1 MPRARI
7 GGSGRGDPKF
17 LLEAHVEKSREFVD
31 IVHVGVL
38 QAPHQLSFA
47 LNTGWRQ
54 VGFVQKLNLFITRLA
69 HNGGV
74 DPLFT
79 NSDSLIAH
87 GAVKGGIVDSLVLSA
102 KKVERLL
109 VAAVVVFLL
118 SLPAYAQSNL
128 GSISG
133 SITDKT
139 GGVIV
144 NATVTVTDTQ
154 RGISRTLTTDDAG
167 EYNAPNLVPG
177 LYSVRAESA
186 GFTRIERQNIRLEVG
201 KDVRVDLTLQPGE
214 QTTTVTVTEE
224 LPLVE
229 TTNST
234 LGGTLSNETIND
246 LPLNGRNY
254 QNLVVLRPGSLF
266 YPGGGGWTQSTN
278 GSHPEDNGYIIDGLT
293 NDHPLTALTVING
306 AGVEGDAAT
315 ILPID
320 AIQEFNVIENPPAQY
335 GWKTGAIVNVGL
347 KSGTNNLHGT
357 AYAFGRSDALDARN
371 YFDAAP
377 VNGSCTIFGP
387 APLSLCDKSP
397 VQLEQFGATAGG
409 PIKKDKLFFFLGF
422 EDERY
427 SLGNLFERNLPVDQS
442 LAATP
447 AMNCPTG
454 VTGNCAASLPDAILG
469 IEALGATPSGLSM
482 HLTGCTQA
490 TPSATPVCT
499 GGLFPANS
507 TTSVSSGVSLQS
519 DFRSDNGLAK
529 IDYHINDKN
538 TLNGMY
544 FISRGDIVAQDPGTF
559 AELQPFWRSH
569 QDNLPQVFGVNWTY
583 TPNSHWVNEARFG
596 IIFMNREN
604 NTLDQNTT
612 ATSYGINTGVT
623 APLDGGFPTLLIA
636 GLSPLG
642 GFPGWPIELG
652 PTWVYQGVDNVSYL
666 HGKHAFKFGGEI
678 HFNDVT
684 AGRFSYGKGVILFL
698 PGSGIGTPL
707 EDFMSGTGGVAKFLV
722 GTNELHLSTKQFA
735 LFAEDE
741 WRLRPRITLTYGLRY
756 EYITPLHEA
765 NNQLGN
771 FDPTS
776 ATGLVQ
782 VGDQIKTPYD
792 ADHLDFGPRVGLAW
806 DVTGKGTTVVHAGA
820 SLVTDDGIP
829 MFLFVGQGGEQNDT
843 TLGLGA
849 IPTGAQI
856 WENGA
861 QVGSFGGNIDYVVTK
876 TGGPPFANHWAS
888 QPGDGTGTPLWSLN
902 PICADNNSPGKFPC
916 DILGVDPHFRNPLVV
931 TWTLG
936 VEHAFTNDLS
946 LNVAYV
952 GNHGARLPGITDLN
966 QPVPIPN
973 PTMASTPGPAPFAT
987 QFPYLDNI
995 NWLSNLY
1002 KSNYNGLQATLTQRT
1017 AYGLSFVAGYTYSHA
1032 LDGSSFNI
1040 NIPLPQDSRFP
1051 QMNYDSSVFDIRH
1064 RFTFSVTYAIPGK
1077 DAPAQLLKG
1086 WELNSIVTLQ
1096 SGAPWGVDDS
1106 SNNISGT
1113 NEFTEHWDFFGK
1125 DSDFKSGNSSIPYC
1139 TGFPGTVT
1147 CTQTT
1152 PAGTVILPAS
1162 QTTAFAT
1169 ACSAA
1174 SNSITGGAATL
1185 AAFGCYAQKNS
1196 VMVPPE
1202 YGTFGTMSRN
1212 PFRDPGFRD
1221 WDLSVSKNFLFGE
1234 RLKAQF
1240 RAEFFNVLNHP
1251 NFANPY
1257 GGSNGFG
1264 ENDPSSSSN
1273 FGCGCA
1279 TPDQAAGNPVLGT
1292 GGNRAIQLGLK
1303 LIF

>member
-1 MPRARI
+1 MKSLMLRVTQGQRV
-7 GGSGRGDPKF
+7 
-17 LLEAHVEKSREFVD
+17 LLA
-31 IVHVGVL
+31 GL
-38 QAPHQLSFA
+38 AA
-47 LNTGWRQ
+47 L
-54 VGFVQKLNLFITRLA
+54 
-69 HNGGV
+69 
-74 DPLFT
+74 
-79 NSDSLIAH
+79 
-87 GAVKGGIVDSLVLSA
+87 
-102 KKVERLL
+102 
-109 VAAVVVFLL
+109 LL
-118 SLPAYAQSNL
+118 SLPVFGQSNL

-133 SITDKT
+133 SITDKS
-139 GGVIV
+139 GGVV
-144 NATVTVTDTQ
+144 ANATVTVTDTQ
-154 RGISRTLTTDDAG
+154 RGLSRTLTTDEAG
-167 EYNAPNLVPG
+167 EYNAPNLLPG
-177 LYSVRAESA
+177 VYSVRAEAS
-186 GFTRIERQNIRLEVG
+186 GFQKIERQNIRLEVA

-214 QTTTVTVTEE
+214 QATTVTVTEE

-278 GSHPEDNGYIIDGLT
+278 GSHPEDNGYIVDGLT

-335 GWKTGAIVNVGL
+335 GWKPGAIVNVGL

-357 AYAFGRSDALDARN
+357 AYAFGRSDSFDARN

-377 VNGSCTIFGP
+377 ANGTCTIFGP
-387 APLSLCDKSP
+387 APLSTCDKNP
-397 VQLEQFGATAGG
+397 VQLEQFGGTVGG
-409 PIKKDKLFFFLGF
+409 PIKKDKLFYFLGF
-422 EDERY
+422 EEERY
-427 SLGNLFERNLPVDQS
+427 SLGNLFERNLPLDEPQ
-442 LAATP
+442 ATP
-447 AMNCPTG
+447 NPG
-454 VTGNCAASLPDAILG
+454 QSLPDAITALEGLG
-469 IEALGATPSGLSM
+469 LTPSALSM
-482 HLTGCTQA
+482 HLTGCTQSGA
-490 TPSATPVCT
+490 STPVCT
-499 GGLFPANS
+499 GGLFPANNTS
-507 TTSVSSGVSLQS
+507 TVSSGVGLES

-529 IDYHINDKN
+529 IDYQLNDHN

-559 AELQPFWRSH
+559 AELQPEWRSH
-569 QDNLPQVFGVNWTY
+569 QSNEPQVFGMNWTY
-583 TPNSHWVNEARFG
+583 TPSSHWVNEARFG
-596 IIFMNREN
+596 IIYMNREN

-642 GFPGWPIELG
+642 GFPGWPIEMG

-666 HGKHAFKFGGEI
+666 HGKHAFKFGGEL
-678 HFNDVT
+678 HYNDVT

-698 PGSGIGTPL
+698 PGSQAGTPL
-707 EDFMSGTGGVAKFLV
+707 TSLSPLEEFMSGIGGVAKFLV
-722 GTNELHLSTKQFA
+722 GTNPLHMSTWQYAF
-735 LFAEDE
+735 FAEDE
-741 WRLRPRITLTYGLRY
+741 WRIRPRVTFTYGLRY
-756 EYITPLHEA
+756 EYITPLREA

-771 FDPTS
+771 FDPNYP
-776 ATGLVQ
+776 TGLVQ
-782 VGDQIKTPYD
+782 VGNQISTPYD
-792 ADHLDFGPRVGLAW
+792 PDHLDFGPRLGLAW
-806 DVTGKGTTVVHAGA
+806 DVTGKGTTVIHAGA
-820 SLVTDDGIP
+820 SVVTDDGVP

-861 QVGSFGGNIDYVVTK
+861 QVGTFGGNINYVVTK
-876 TGGPPFANHWAS
+876 TGGPPFQGHWQS

-916 DILGVDPHFRNPLVV
+916 DILGVDQHFRNPFVT

-936 VEHAFTNDLS
+936 VEHAFTTDLS

-952 GNHGARLPGITDLN
+952 GNHGARLPGITDAN

-973 PTMASTPGPAPFAT
+973 PTGPSTPGPAPFAT

-1002 KSNYNGLQATLTQRT
+1002 KSNYEGLQATLTQRT
-1017 AYGLSFVAGYTYSHA
+1017 AHGLSFVAGYTYSHA

-1051 QMNYDSSVFDIRH
+1051 QLNYDSSVFDIKH
-1064 RFTFSVTYAIPGK
+1064 RFTFSVTYAIPAK

-1086 WELNSIVTLQ
+1086 WELNSIVTLE

-1106 SNNISGT
+1106 SDNISGT
-1113 NEFTEHWDFFGK
+1113 NELTDHWDFFGNPH
-1125 DSDFKSGNSSIPYC
+1125 DFESGNSSIPYC
-1139 TGFPGTVT
+1139 SGFPSTVT

-1152 PAGTVILPAS
+1152 PAGVMTLSSA
-1162 QTTAFAT
+1162 QTSAYAA
-1169 ACSAA
+1169 ACTSA
-1174 SNSITGGAATL
+1174 SNSITGGAPTL
-1185 AAFGCYAQKNS
+1185 AAFGCFAQKNS

-1202 YGTFGTMSRN
+1202 YGTFGTMARN
-1212 PFRDPGFRD
+1212 PFRDPGLRD

-1240 RAEFFNVLNHP
+1240 RAELFNVLNHP

-1264 ENDPSSSSN
+1264 ENDPSSPAN

>member
-1 MPRARI
+1 MDRRALRAKKLL
-7 GGSGRGDPKF
+7 KF
-17 LLEAHVEKSREFVD
+17 LV
-31 IVHVGVL
+31 VGT
-38 QAPHQLSFA
+38 S
-47 LNTGWRQ
+47 
-54 VGFVQKLNLFITRLA
+54 
-69 HNGGV
+69 
-74 DPLFT
+74 
-79 NSDSLIAH
+79 
-87 GAVKGGIVDSLVLSA
+87 
-102 KKVERLL
+102 
-109 VAAVVVFLL
+109 VFLL
-118 SLPAYAQSNL
+118 WLPASGQSNL

-133 SITDKT
+133 SVTDKS
-139 GGVIV
+139 GGLVA

-154 RGISRTLTTDDAG
+154 RGLSRTLTTDDAG
-167 EYNAPNLVPG
+167 QYVAPNLLPG
-177 LYSVRAESA
+177 VYSVSAESK
-186 GFTRIERQNIRLEVG
+186 GFTKIERQNIRLEVG

-234 LGGTLSNETIND
+234 LGGTISNETIND

-278 GSHPEDNGYIIDGLT
+278 GSHPEDNGYIVDGLT

-347 KSGTNNLHGT
+347 KSGTNSVHGT
-357 AYAFGRSDALDARN
+357 AYAFGRSDSFDARN

-377 VNGSCTIFGP
+377 SNGNCIIFGP
-387 APLSLCDKSP
+387 APASLCDKNP
-397 VQLEQFGATAGG
+397 VQLEQFGATVGG
-409 PIKKDKLFFFLGF
+409 PIKKDKLFYFLGF

-442 LAATP
+442 LVANP
-447 AMNCPTG
+447 PPQPNCPVG
-454 VTGNCAASLPDAILG
+454 VTGNCGTSLTDAVLG
-469 IEALGATPSGLSM
+469 VEALGFSPSPLSM
-482 HLTGCTQA
+482 HLAGCTQA
-490 TPSATPVCT
+490 SPAATPVCT

-519 DFRSDNGLAK
+519 VFGSDNGLAK
-529 IDYHINDKN
+529 IDYHINDQN

-544 FISRGDIVAQDPGTF
+544 FISRGDIIAQDPGTF
-559 AELQPFWRSH
+559 AELQPQWRSH
-569 QDNLPQVFGVNWTY
+569 QDNQPQVFGLNWTY

-596 IIFMNREN
+596 IIYMNREN
-604 NTLDQNTT
+604 NTLDQNTP

-623 APLDGGFPTLLIA
+623 APLDGGFPTLLVA

-666 HGKHAFKFGGEI
+666 HGKHAFKFGGEL
-678 HFNDVT
+678 HKNSVT
-684 AGRFSYGKGVILFL
+684 AGRFSYGKGVILFT
-698 PGSGIGTPL
+698 PGAGGAIGTPL
-707 EDFMSGTGGVAKFLV
+707 EDFLAGDGGVAKFLV
-722 GTNELHLSTKQFA
+722 GTTPLQMSTWQYA

-741 WRLRPRITLTYGLRY
+741 WRLKPRITLTYGLRY
-756 EYITPLHEA
+756 EYITPLSEA
-765 NNQLGN
+765 NDQLGN
-771 FDPTS
+771 FDPTLNPT
-776 ATGLVQ
+776 TGLVQ
-782 VGDQIKTPYD
+782 VGNQIRTPYN

-806 DVTGKGTTVVHAGA
+806 DVTGQGTTVLHAGA
-820 SLVTDDGIP
+820 SVVSDDGIP
-829 MFLFVGQGGEQNDT
+829 MFLFVGQGGEQNNT
-843 TLGLGA
+843 TLGIGA
-849 IPTGAQI
+849 IPTGAEI
-856 WENGA
+856 FENGA
-861 QVGSFGGNIDYVVTK
+861 QVGTFGGNINYAVVK
-876 TGGPPFANHWAS
+876 TGGPPFAAHWAS
-888 QPGDGTGTPLWSLN
+888 QPGDGTGTPLWSTT
-902 PICADNNSPGKFPC
+902 PICGDGVAGKFPC
-916 DILGVDPHFRNPLVV
+916 NILGVDRNFRNPFVT

-936 VEHAFTNDLS
+936 VEHAFTTDLS

-966 QPVPIPN
+966 QPTPVPGNIN
-973 PTMASTPGPAPFAT
+973 PLPGAYAT
-987 QFPYLDNI
+987 QFPFLGNI

-1002 KSNYNGLQATLTQRT
+1002 TSNYDGLQATLTQRT
-1017 AYGLSFVAGYTYSHA
+1017 SHGLSFVAGYTYSHA

-1051 QMNYDSSVFDIRH
+1051 QLNYDSSVFDIRH
-1064 RFTFSVTYAIPGK
+1064 RFTFSTTYAIPGK
-1077 DAPAQLLKG
+1077 KVPGQLLEG
-1086 WELNSIVTLQ
+1086 WEINSIVTLQ

-1106 SNNISGT
+1106 SDNISGT
-1113 NEFTEHWDFFGK
+1113 GEFTDRWNFSGNP
-1125 DSDFKSGNSSIPYC
+1125 SDFKSGNSSIPFC
-1139 TGFPGTVT
+1139 SGFGIGGATTNVT
-1147 CTQTT
+1147 CSQTT
-1152 PAGTVILPAS
+1152 PAGTVALS
-1162 QTTAFAT
+1162 STA
-1169 ACSAA
+1169 SAA
-1174 SNSITGGAATL
+1174 L
-1185 AAFGCYAQKNS
+1185 AALCTASAADDSSSAFPGGPLGTGTLGAVGCFAQGHSAMTPPAVGNFGNMA
-1196 VMVPPE
+1196 
-1202 YGTFGTMSRN
+1202 RN

-1221 WDLSVSKNFLFGE
+1221 WDLSVTKNFQFQE

-1264 ENDPSSSSN
+1264 ENDPSSPSN

-1279 TPDQAAGNPVLGT
+1279 TPDQAAGNPVLGS

-1303 LIF
+1303 LLF

>member
-1 MPRARI
+1 MEILASRA
-7 GGSGRGDPKF
+7 PN
-17 LLEAHVEKSREFVD
+17 V
-31 IVHVGVL
+31 
-38 QAPHQLSFA
+38 
-47 LNTGWRQ
+47 WR
-54 VGFVQKLNLFITRLA
+54 A
-69 HNGGV
+69 
-74 DPLFT
+74 
-79 NSDSLIAH
+79 
-87 GAVKGGIVDSLVLSA
+87 
-102 KKVERLL
+102 L
-109 VAAVVVFLL
+109 VAGIAVLVFCF
-118 SLPAYAQSNL
+118 PASAQSNL
-128 GSISG
+128 GRISG
-133 SITDKT
+133 SITDKS

-167 EYNAPNLVPG
+167 EYTAPNILPG
-177 LYSVRAESA
+177 VYTVRAEA
-186 GFTRIERQNIRLEVG
+186 TGFNKIERQNIRLEVG

-214 QTTTVTVTEE
+214 QTTMVTVTEE

-254 QNLVVLRPGSLF
+254 QNLVVLRPGSMV

-278 GSHPEDNGYIIDGLT
+278 GSHPEDNGYIVDGLT

-371 YFDAAP
+371 YFNAP
-377 VNGSCTIFGP
+377 ANSAGQCLIFGNVVSTALTNP
-387 APLSLCDKSP
+387 CEKSP
-397 VQLEQFGATAGG
+397 VELEQFGATLGG

-427 SLGNLFERNLPVDQS
+427 SLLNLFQRNLPETGSQ
-442 LAATP
+442 AANPPPTP
-447 AMNCPTG
+447 NCPNT
-454 VTGNCAASLPDAILG
+454 VVGNCASSLPDSILG
-469 IEALGATPSGLSM
+469 VESLGIQPSALSM
-482 HLTGCTQA
+482 HLVGCTQA
-490 TPSATPVCT
+490 NPAAVPVCT
-499 GGLFPANS
+499 GGLFPANAGTNVAAGVGYDS
-507 TTSVSSGVSLQS
+507 T
-519 DFRSDNGLAK
+519 FRSDNGLAK

-538 TLNGMY
+538 TLTGMY

-559 AELQPFWRSH
+559 AELQPYWRSH
-569 QDNLPQVFGVNWTY
+569 QSNEPQVFGVNWTY
-583 TPNSHWVNEARFG
+583 VPNSHWVNEARFG
-596 IIFMNREN
+596 IIYMNREN
-604 NTLDQNTT
+604 NTLDNNVPATT
-612 ATSYGINTGVT
+612 YGINTGVT
-623 APLDGGFPTLLIA
+623 AALDNGFPTLLVA

-642 GFPGWPIELG
+642 GFPGWPIEMG

-666 HGKHAFKFGGEI
+666 HGKHAFKFGGEL
-678 HFNDVT
+678 HKNSVT
-684 AGRFSYGKGVILFL
+684 AGRFSYGKGVILFT
-698 PGSGIGTPL
+698 PGAGGAIGTPL
-707 EDFMSGTGGVAKFLV
+707 EDFMAGDGGVAKFLV
-722 GTNELHLSTKQFA
+722 GTTPLQMSTWQYA

-741 WRLRPRITLTYGLRY
+741 WRLKPRITLTYGLRY
-756 EYITPLHEA
+756 EYITPLSEA

-771 FDPTS
+771 FDPN
-776 ATGLVQ
+776 APTGLVQ
-782 VGDQIKTPYD
+782 IGNQIKTPYN

-806 DVTGKGTTVVHAGA
+806 DLTGNGTTVVHAGA
-820 SLVTDDGIP
+820 SVVTDDGIP
-829 MFLFVGQGGEQNDT
+829 MFLFVGQGGEQNNT

-849 IPTGAQI
+849 IPTGAEI
-856 WENGA
+856 FENGA
-861 QVGSFGGNIDYVVTK
+861 QVGTFGGNINYAVVK
-876 TGGPPFANHWAS
+876 TGGPPFAAHWQS
-888 QPGDGTGTPLWSLN
+888 QPGDGTGTPLWSTT
-902 PICADNNSPGKFPC
+902 PVCGDGVAGKFPC
-916 DILGVDPHFRNPLVV
+916 NILGVDRNFRNPFVT

-936 VEHAFTNDLS
+936 VEHAFTTDLS

-966 QPVPIPN
+966 QPTPVPGNIN
-973 PTMASTPGPAPFAT
+973 PLPGAYAT
-987 QFPYLDNI
+987 QFPYLGNI

-1002 KSNYNGLQATLTQRT
+1002 TSNYDGMQVTLTQRPFH
-1017 AYGLSFVAGYTYSHA
+1017 GLSYVAGYTYSHS

-1051 QMNYDSSVFDIRH
+1051 QLNYDSSVFDIRH
-1064 RFTFSVTYAIPGK
+1064 RFTFSTTYAIPGK
-1077 DAPAQLLKG
+1077 KMPGQLLEG

-1106 SNNISGT
+1106 SDNISGT
-1113 NEFTEHWDFFGK
+1113 NEFTDRWNFSGNP
-1125 DSDFKSGNSSIPYC
+1125 SDFKSSNSSIPYC
-1139 TGFPGTVT
+1139 SGFGVSGDISKVS
-1147 CTQTT
+1147 CTQLT
-1152 PAGTVILPAS
+1152 PAGTIPLSNSV
-1162 QTTAFAT
+1162 TTALAT
-1169 ACSAA
+1169 LCTASAA
-1174 SNSITGGAATL
+1174 DDSSSLFPGGPLNTGTLGAVGCFAQGHSSMTPP
-1185 AAFGCYAQKNS
+1185 AVGHFGNMA
-1196 VMVPPE
+1196 
-1202 YGTFGTMSRN
+1202 RN

-1221 WDLSVSKNFLFGE
+1221 WDLSITKNFQFQE

-1240 RAEFFNVLNHP
+1240 RAELFNVLNHP

-1264 ENDPSSSSN
+1264 ENDPSSPGN

>member
-1 MPRARI
+1 VIPI
-7 GGSGRGDPKF
+7 
-17 LLEAHVEKSREFVD
+17 LT
-31 IVHVGVL
+31 I
-38 QAPHQLSFA
+38 
-47 LNTGWRQ
+47 
-54 VGFVQKLNLFITRLA
+54 
-69 HNGGV
+69 
-74 DPLFT
+74 
-79 NSDSLIAH
+79 SDSKIAR
-87 GAVKGGIVDSLVLSA
+87 GADQGGTVDSLAFYA
-102 KKVERLL
+102 KKLRRFFVTGI
-109 VAAVVVFLL
+109 VVFLL
-118 SLPAYAQSNL
+118 CLPVFGQSNL

-133 SITDKT
+133 SITDKSS
-139 GGVIV
+139 GVIA

-154 RGISRTLTTDDAG
+154 RGLSRTLTTDDAG
-167 EYNAPNLVPG
+167 EYVAPNLLPG
-177 LYSVRAESA
+177 EYSVRAESK
-186 GFTRIERQNIRLEVG
+186 GFARIERQNIRLEVG
-201 KDVRVDLTLQPGE
+201 KSVRVDLTLQPGE

-254 QNLVVLRPGSLF
+254 QNLVVLRPGSMF

-278 GSHPEDNGYIIDGLT
+278 GSRPEDNGYIVDGLT

-335 GWKTGAIVNVGL
+335 GWKPGAIVNVGL
-347 KSGTNNLHGT
+347 KSGTNNMHGT
-357 AYAFGRSDALDARN
+357 AYAFGRSDAFDARN

-377 VNGSCTIFGP
+377 SNGNCIIFGP
-387 APLSLCDKSP
+387 APSALCNKNP
-397 VQLEQFGATAGG
+397 VELEQFGATVGG
-409 PIKKDKLFFFLGF
+409 PIKKDKLFYFLGF

-442 LAATP
+442 LAASP
-447 AMNCPTG
+447 AGNCPAG
-454 VTGNCAASLPDAILG
+454 VTGNCATSLPDAILG
-469 IEALGATPSGLSM
+469 AEALGLPPSALSL

-499 GGLFPANS
+499 GGLFPANG
-507 TTSVSSGVSLQS
+507 TTSVSSGVSLES
-519 DFRSDNGLAK
+519 VFRSDNGLAK

-559 AELQPFWRSH
+559 AELQPYWRSH
-569 QDNLPQVFGVNWTY
+569 QANEPQVFGLNWTY

-596 IIFMNREN
+596 IIYMNREN
-604 NTLDQNTT
+604 NTLDNNISNTT
-612 ATSYGINTGVT
+612 YGINTGVT
-623 APLDGGFPTLLIA
+623 APLDNGFPTLLIA

-642 GFPGWPIELG
+642 GFPGWPIEMG
-652 PTWVYQGVDNVSYL
+652 PTWVYQGVENVSYL
-666 HGKHAFKFGGEI
+666 HGNHAFKFGGEI
-678 HFNDVT
+678 HRNTVT

-698 PGSGIGTPL
+698 PGGGGTPL
-707 EDFMSGTGGVAKFLV
+707 EEFMSGTGGVAKFLV
-722 GTNELHLSTKQFA
+722 GTSPLHMSTWQYA

-741 WRLRPRITLTYGLRY
+741 WRLKPRVTLTYGLRY
-756 EYITPLHEA
+756 EYITPLSEA

-771 FDPTS
+771 FDPNS

-782 VGDQIKTPYD
+782 VGNQIKTAYNP
-792 ADHLDFGPRVGLAW
+792 DHLDFGPRVGLAW

-820 SLVTDDGIP
+820 SVVTDDGIP
-829 MFLFVGQGGEQNDT
+829 MFLFVGQGGEQNNT

-856 WENGA
+856 WENGV
-861 QVGSFGGNIDYVVTK
+861 QVGTFGGNINYAVNK
-876 TGGPPFANHWAS
+876 AGGPPFAAHWAS
-888 QPGDGTGTPLWSLN
+888 QPGDGTGTPLWSLV
-902 PICADNNSPGKFPC
+902 PACGDNNSPGHFQC
-916 DILGVDPHFRNPLVV
+916 DILGVDRNFRNPFVT

-936 VEHAFTNDLS
+936 VEHTFTADLS

-952 GNHGARLPGITDLN
+952 GNHGARMPGITDLN
-966 QPVPIPN
+966 QPVPVPGN
-973 PTMASTPGPAPFAT
+973 ANALPGPYAV

-1002 KSNYNGLQATLTQRT
+1002 TSNYNGLQATLTQR
-1017 AYGLSFVAGYTYSHA
+1017 AAHGLSFVAGYTYSHS

-1064 RFTFSVTYAIPGK
+1064 RFTFSVTYNIPAVQ
-1077 DAPAQLLKG
+1077 APAQLLKG
-1086 WELNSIVTLQ
+1086 WQLNSIVTLQ

-1113 NEFTEHWDFFGK
+1113 SEFTDRWNFSGNPG
-1125 DSDFKSGNSSIPYC
+1125 DFKSGNSSIPFC
-1139 TGFPGTVT
+1139 SGFGPAGDTTNVS
-1147 CTQTT
+1147 CSQVT
-1152 PAGTVILPAS
+1152 PAGTEALSSTVTSAYAALCKA
-1162 QTTAFAT
+1162 
-1169 ACSAA
+1169 SAA
-1174 SNSITGGAATL
+1174 DTTSSFPGGPAGTGTL
-1185 AAFGCYAQKNS
+1185 GFAGCYAQGNS
-1196 VMVPPE
+1196 AMTPPAP
-1202 YGTFGTMSRN
+1202 GHFGNMARN

-1221 WDLSVSKNFLFGE
+1221 WDLSITKSFVFKE
-1234 RLKAQF
+1234 RLTAQF
-1240 RAEFFNVLNHP
+1240 RAELFNVLNHP

-1257 GGSNGFG
+1257 GGSNGFN
-1264 ENDPSSSSN
+1264 ENDPSSPSN

-1303 LIF
+1303 LLF